1 MLLTS
6 EQVLAQAPDASSASA
21 GKKLASTKQWRNL
34 GRNDEA
40 LWGECQGSALYQ
52 VRVDLSS
59 LSVKCSC
66 PSHKFPCKHGLGLML
81 LAATTPNALAEG
93 QPPQWVADWLAKRH
107 ATAEAH
113 KAAAAAKPP
122 EVVAAEKAKRA
133 DKRMAQVTKGIE
145 QLDLWLCDL
154 MRNGLASVETQP
166 ATFWEN
172 QAARMVDAK
181 APGIAGR
188 LRRMA
193 GIPGAT
199 RDWPER
205 LLDELGRLALL
216 THAFSRLDALDP
228 PLREDV
234 RQLIGWTLD
243 QEEVAHLGTR
253 VSDDWAVLGQW
264 VEDEGHVRT
273 QRTWLR
279 GITSGQPALVLQ
291 FAVNVQPFVEMI
303 VCGIRTHA
311 ELIFWPSAN
320 PVRARFETHEGA
332 PQALE
337 GTLPGAQSIGAAL
350 AGVAASLARQPW
362 QDRFLCMLGPVTPIY
377 QTEGDD
383 ERWLVRDEDGA
394 VLPLAGDDHWKLLAV
409 SGGYPVELAG
419 EWDGYALRPLG
430 VMAEGRYHVL
440 GGEA

>member
-34 GRNDEA
+34 GRNEEA

-81 LAATTPNALAEG
+81 LAATTPGALAEG
-93 QPPQWVADWLAKRH
+93 QPPEWVADWLAKRH
-107 ATAEAH
+107 AAAESH

-133 DKRMAQVTKGIE
+133 DKRLAQVARGVE
-145 QLDLWLCDL
+145 QLDLWLSDL

-166 ATFWEN
+166 STFWEA

-193 GIPGAT
+193 GIPGSS

-216 THAFSRLDALDP
+216 THAFSRLDKLEP
-228 PLREDV
+228 PLQEDV
-234 RQLIGWTLD
+234 RQLVGWTLD
-243 QEEVAHLGTR
+243 QDEVAQLGTR
-253 VSDDWAVLGQW
+253 VVDDWAVLGQW
-264 VEDEGHVRT
+264 TEAEERVRT

-279 GITSGQPALVLQ
+279 GISSGQSALVLQ
-291 FAVNVQPFVEMI
+291 FAVNAMPFPELI
-303 VCGIRTHA
+303 VSGIRTHA
-311 ELIFWPSAN
+311 ELIFWPSAC
-320 PVRARFETHEGA
+320 PVRARIETREGTPEPLEGA
-332 PQALE
+332 
-337 GTLPGAQSIGAAL
+337 LPGAQPIAAAL
-350 AGVAASLARQPW
+350 AGIAASLARQPW
-362 QDRFLCMLGPVTPIY
+362 QDHSLCMLGPVIPLHLDDND
-377 QTEGDD
+377 GD
-383 ERWLVRDEDGA
+383 RWLVRDEDGA
-394 VLPLAGDDHWKLLAV
+394 ALPLAGGAHWKLLAV
-409 SGGYPVELAG
+409 SGGRPVELAG
-419 EWDGYALRPLG
+419 EWDGYTLRPLG
-430 VMAEGRYHVL
+430 VMADGRYHVL
-440 GGEA
+440 GGEE